1 MYFYLLQNGTIQEH
15 PLFQKLSPHNRELR
29 IFLIGVICYFVT
41 HLLLFSGIFGLS
53 FLKIQPYYWAL
64 LVFDLFLTTG
74 TYFSNKENDS
84 TKNIIKSILVDSKEN
99 TNTNQTHNNTNH
111 LPETNNN
118 KLEKKKV
125 HFEEDKIFESET
137 NIESELD
144 FDLTD
149 FEKTIKV

>member
-84 TKNIIKSILVDSKEN
+84 TKNIIKSILIDSKDN
-99 TNTNQTHNNTNH
+99 TNSEQ
-111 LPETNNN
+111 TNND